1 MSDGRLDGMASRVRG
16 GLAAVGRGR
25 MLAAIVIV
33 AIALSG
39 WLPPG
44 ISGEMRYE
52 RAAVAAGEWWR
63 LLTAHLV
70 HLGPGHAL
78 LNAAALLLILWM
90 APALRRPLTWF
101 WLALASVAAIDAG
114 LFWFFP
120 RVAWYVGASGALHG
134 MFAGAALL
142 MATRGER
149 VQGSVMLAA
158 LAAKL
163 GWESLSGGSLS
174 HAALA
179 GLAVVTESHLLGALG
194 GLAGAA
200 LLIGRGRALARL
212 RSAKN
217 V

>member
-1 MSDGRLDGMASRVRG
+1 MSDGRLDGMTLRVRG
-16 GLAAVGRGR
+16 RLAAIGPGRL
-25 MLAAIVIV
+25 LAAIVIV

-39 WLPPG
+39 WLPAG
-44 ISGEMRYE
+44 ISVELRYE

-90 APALRRPLTWF
+90 APALRRPLTWL
-101 WLALASVAAIDAG
+101 WLALASVAAVDAG
-114 LFWFFP
+114 LFFFFA

-134 MFAGAALL
+134 LFAGAALL

-149 VQGSVMLAA
+149 VQGIVMLVA

-163 GWESLSGGSLS
+163 GWESLTGGSLS
-174 HAALA
+174 HAAGA
-179 GLAVVTESHLLGALG
+179 GLPVVTESHLLGAFG
-194 GLAGAA
+194 GLVGAA
-200 LLIGRGRALARL
+200 LLIGRGRALGVGPR
-212 RSAKN
+212 
-217 V
+217 